1 MKPRTK
7 DPMTMMGIAYLVA
20 VAIAMIVC
28 AWGMMQ

>member
-7 DPMTMMGIAYLVA
+7 DTMTVLGIAYLVA
-20 VAIAMIVC
+20 VAITMIVC

>member
-1 MKPRTK
+1 VKPRTK
-7 DPMTMMGIAYLVA
+7 DPMAVLGIAYLVA